1 MSLPYAHIAC
11 CIDGSAAAED
21 ALAQAVE
28 LWRAAGGRLS
38 LVRAA
43 PHPLLVEE
51 VDGELVALPEDINAE
66 ARGWLHA
73 RAREVPGAEPVLV
86 EGLAG
91 PEVCRWADGAGV
103 DLLVT
108 GAGIGRLEGLLL
120 GSFSR
125 YVVGHASCPVL
136 VVRRVASG
144 GGPARPGS
152 ARRRSS

>member
-1 MSLPYAHIAC
+1 MTLPYAHIAC
-11 CIDGSAAAED
+11 CIDDSPAAED
-21 ALAQAVE
+21 ALAQAIE

-66 ARGWLHA
+66 ARRRLEA
-73 RAREVPGAEPVLV
+73 RARAVPGAEAVLV

-91 PEVCRWADGAGV
+91 PEVCRWAEDAGV

-108 GAGIGRLEGLLL
+108 GAGRGRLEGVLL

-125 YVVGHASCPVL
+125 YVVGHAACPVL
-136 VVRRVASG
+136 VVRRA
-144 GGPARPGS
+144 PARRGAGRS
-152 ARRRSS
+152 GTEGRSS

>member
-11 CIDGSAAAED
+11 CVDDSPAAED
-21 ALAQAVE
+21 ALAQAIE

-38 LVRAA
+38 LVHAA

-66 ARGWLHA
+66 ARRWLHA
-73 RAREVPGAEPVLV
+73 RADGVPGAEPVFV
-86 EGLAG
+86 EGQAG
-91 PEVCRWADGAGV
+91 PEVCRWAGEAGV

-108 GAGIGRLEGLLL
+108 GAGVGRLEGLLL

-136 VVRRVASG
+136 VVRRVAAH
-144 GGPARPGS
+144 ARPAG
-152 ARRRSS
+152 RSK